1 MTYGFLAR
9 MMGPWEVQGKGVREG
24 EVRKKNEIGT
34 LQEQISFNE
43 ASRGSSQIS
52 ELLHQPKKRVS
63 MYRHICGNLLS

>member
-43 ASRGSSQIS
+43 ARRGSSQIIK
-52 ELLHQPKKRVS
+52 LLH
-63 MYRHICGNLLS
+63 